1 MKIVRKYALAGILAM
16 ALACNANAKPEDTQ
30 PKQPKQPKEEKVK
43 TIDALPDGKK
53 DKGPYSVPDGG
64 SAVALLGVSVAL
76 VELARR
82 KIAKSGVIV

>member
-1 MKIVRKYALAGILAM
+1 MKIIRKYALAGLLAM
-16 ALACNANAKPEDTQ
+16 ALACNANAKGEE
-30 PKQPKQPKEEKVK
+30 KQPKEANVK
-43 TIDALPDGKK
+43 PIDALPDGKK

-64 SAVALLGVSVAL
+64 STVALLGVSVAL

>member
-1 MKIVRKYALAGILAM
+1 MLAM
-16 ALACNANAKPEDTQ
+16 ALACNANAKQEE
-30 PKQPKQPKEEKVK
+30 KQQKEEKVK

-53 DKGPYSVPDGG
+53 DMGPYSVPDGG
-64 SAVALLGVSVAL
+64 YTAALLGVSVAL

>member
-1 MKIVRKYALAGILAM
+1 MKIIRKYALAGLLAM
-16 ALACNANAKPEDTQ
+16 ALACNANAKEEE
-30 PKQPKQPKEEKVK
+30 KQPKEEKVK

-53 DKGPYSVPDGG
+53 DKGPYSVPEGG
-64 SAVALLGVSVAL
+64 YTAALLGVSVAL

>member
-1 MKIVRKYALAGILAM
+1 MKIIRKYALAGLLAM
-16 ALACNANAKPEDTQ
+16 ALACNANAKEEG
-30 PKQPKQPKEEKVK
+30 KQQKEEKVKEEKVK

-64 SAVALLGVSVAL
+64 STAALLGVSVAL

>member
-1 MKIVRKYALAGILAM
+1 VLSNICLLVGTRRK
-16 ALACNANAKPEDTQ
+16 
-30 PKQPKQPKEEKVK
+30 KQPEEEKAK

-64 SAVALLGVSVAL
+64 STAALLGVSVAL

>member
-1 MKIVRKYALAGILAM
+1 LRATRTPKKKVSNRRKR
-16 ALACNANAKPEDTQ
+16 
-30 PKQPKQPKEEKVK
+30 KVK

-64 SAVALLGVSVAL
+64 YTVALLGVSVAL

>member
-1 MKIVRKYALAGILAM
+1 MKIVRKYALAGLLAM
-16 ALACNANAKPEDTQ
+16 ALACNANAKEE
-30 PKQPKQPKEEKVK
+30 KQPKEEKVK

-64 SAVALLGVSVAL
+64 YTAALLGVSVAL

-82 KIAKSGVIV
+82 KIAKSGVMV